1 MAVTSAARVKIT
13 SAVMTSAAAECQLV
27 SGSALGGTAGVACWY
42 GSAARVGERPGR
54 QVGDQRPEV
63 AVRAGRVGPR
73 HPVVEL
79 VLGEPSLG
87 ESRPEHPD
95 GTLAVRAARQ
105 PGRIDPGEPAAGR
118 HSGERRKC
126 LTWTVYH

>member
-1 MAVTSAARVKIT
+1 MPARVRLGAGRHGGKRLLVRHAARV
-13 SAVMTSAAAECQLV
+13 
-27 SGSALGGTAGVACWY
+27 
-42 GSAARVGERPGR
+42 RERADR

-73 HPVVEL
+73 HPVVEF

-87 ESRPEHPD
+87 ESRPEYPD
-95 GTLAVRAARQ
+95 GTLAVRTARQ
-105 PGRIDPGEPAAGR
+105 PGRIDPGEPAAGGY
-118 HSGERRKC
+118 SGERRKC